1 MDTIKSG
8 WTPYVTYY
16 TMLYSSLSI
25 NLCKF
30 IGHIFE
36 NKIGESTVRES
47 IARKRVELLQ
57 GLSAKQYGDK
67 GSLSILLKI
76 VTFQN

>member
-16 TMLYSSLSI
+16 TMLYSSLTI
-25 NLCKF
+25 NYANYF

-36 NKIGESTVRES
+36 NKIRESTVRES

-57 GLSAKQYGDK
+57 GLSAKYGDK

>member
-1 MDTIKSG
+1 MQI
-8 WTPYVTYY
+8 
-16 TMLYSSLSI
+16 
-25 NLCKF
+25 

-57 GLSAKQYGDK
+57 GLSAKKYGDK